1 MHLWRE
7 LGAKI
12 FRSVGKFRYAPIRQ
26 LSSARI
32 NFIREST
39 SADMSIR
46 VILLLLTLI
55 FSVVDED
62 ADLFGF
68 NCPVLYTSLFIHYP
82 ILTFILNLGSRL
94 THRLRFAVPCLVW
107 LLIATRHPPDKLAK
121 FKIVIMNLRSKKY
134 IVSVGMVF

>member
-12 FRSVGKFRYAPIRQ
+12 FLSVGKFRYAPIRQ

-39 SADMSIR
+39 SADMSIQ

-55 FSVVDED
+55 FSAVDED

-68 NCPVLYTSLFIHYP
+68 NCPVLSSLFIHYP
-82 ILTFILNLGSRL
+82 ILTFILEPGSRL
-94 THRLRFAVPCLVW
+94 THKLRFAVPCLVW
-107 LLIATRHPPDKLAK
+107 LLFATRHPPDQLAK